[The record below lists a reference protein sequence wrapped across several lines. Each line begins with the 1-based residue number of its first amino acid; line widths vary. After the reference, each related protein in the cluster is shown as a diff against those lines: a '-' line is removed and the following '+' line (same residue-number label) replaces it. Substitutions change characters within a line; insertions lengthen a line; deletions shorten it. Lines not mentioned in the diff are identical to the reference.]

1 VEVRRLGADHLMG
14 SAPELLREHME
25 IRGLGIINVR
35 DLYGVAAVSGPK
47 PVGLSIRL
55 ERWKD
60 AREVERLGI
69 DERTVEIL
77 GVSVPHVLL
86 PVSPGRNLSTLVE
99 TALRVHLLRLR
110 GYNAAENFV
119 ARHTSML
126 RADTDAG
133 APRDALTQDAAGA
146 TNAAGRQ
153 AEFTTD
159 EPEKKSS

>member
-1 VEVRRLGADHLMG
+1 
-14 SAPELLREHME
+14 
-25 IRGLGIINVR
+25 
-35 DLYGVAAVSGPK
+35 
-47 PVGLSIRL
+47 VGLSIRL

-119 ARHTSML
+119 ARHTRML
-126 RADTDAG
+126 RDGVPEDSL
-133 APRDALTQDAAGA
+133 RQDAEDAV
-146 TNAAGRQ
+146 AARRQ
-153 AEFTTD
+153 AELTTD